1 MDFNNTWFIISAGIG
16 AFLFIMLI
24 VLYFISRKSQRVME
38 SMISIITDPN
48 RAKIQDASRV
58 LQTIMADEI
67 GKISA
72 CFQNMHET
80 LRTQIAAAEELRQKL
95 GVQNEELV
103 NIANDAVTRVA
114 QMSGRIDNT
123 VSGLRDVVNSDSWND
138 VANATDRFAS
148 TVENTLT
155 QITNTT
161 ADSTNK
167 ITQID
172 NTIEKWTETS
182 EKLTNT
188 LQKSI
193 DDNTEHFEKMIG
205 ESENIQEKIANLSK
219 SATDGFTEMKGTA
232 SNYEDILKDNNK
244 TISTYLTKLDSF
256 DKQSKKQLNA
266 QATTLTNTV
275 NLLSAQVLITE
286 SAVEKQV
293 RKLTDAVEAVIT
305 SATETESAVRGISS
319 ELSGLTNHFED
330 EIKEFATD
338 VVSELKTVSGVA
350 DATLQDTKTSANAF
364 SESVKAM
371 ATGVRETLI
380 EMNTAHTQLAGQSE
394 GLIKMTT
401 DTTAQ
406 LKPLSELIE
415 KYYVALP
422 DLVKTSGDAG
432 TSLAKI
438 VSDLDDKIAGIRAT
452 VEESSTSVS
461 ESAAK
466 LDNLAGQSRQQMIDL
481 MADYAKAVE
490 TMQTL
495 NKQMMV
501 ARAAAPMDAIG
512 TTPTTAPRASS
523 RDFLAQSTRE
533 FDKMYEQTLDLT
545 RAMGSDIPDV
555 VWKKYHDG
563 DKTIFAKWMAKM
575 VRAANKKQI
584 RDMIKSDSVFNSQAT
599 QFVRAFDKIMGAAK
613 QTDTPDQLAAA
624 LLKTDLGIIYSAL
637 VQYI

>member
-182 EKLTNT
+182 EKLTTT

>member
-16 AFLFIMLI
+16 AVLFIMLI

-80 LRTQIAAAEELRQKL
+80 LRTQITAAEELRKKL

-161 ADSTNK
+161 NDSTNK

-182 EKLTNT
+182 EKLTDT

-193 DDNTEHFEKMIG
+193 DDNTEHFEKMVG
-205 ESENIQEKIANLSK
+205 ESENIQEKITNLSK

-338 VVSELKTVSGVA
+338 VVAELKTVSGVA

-438 VSDLDDKIAGIRAT
+438 VSELDDKIAGIRAT
-452 VEESSTSVS
+452 VEESSASVS

-512 TTPTTAPRASS
+512 TTPTSAPRASS

-563 DKTIFAKWMAKM
+563 DKTIFAKWMVKM
-575 VRAANKKQI
+575 VRAMDKKQV
-584 RDMIKSDSVFNSQAT
+584 RELIKSDSVFNSQAT
-599 QFVRAFDKIMGAAK
+599 QFVRAFDKIMVAAK